1 MRHPIVDYSHR
12 ISGEHVTEIKVC
24 GLTRMADV
32 DACVRAGVDALGLNF
47 WPGTP
52 RRVDLAFAREVVE
65 ACSCEVVGVFVDAD
79 IDTIRRVREHTG
91 LRWVQLHGDE
101 TPEDVEALLPHAYK
115 AVGVPVSGEVDVASL
130 AERFLGERL
139 LVDARVPGAMPGGTG
154 ARFDWRLATS
164 LARSRVLTL
173 AGGLDAGNV
182 AEAIAIVRPAR
193 VDVASGVEDAPG
205 LKSVSRIREFVA
217 AVRGCGL

>member
-1 MRHPIVDYSHR
+1 M
-12 ISGEHVTEIKVC
+12 
-24 GLTRMADV
+24 
-32 DACVRAGVDALGLNF
+32 RAGVDALGLNF

-52 RRVDLAFAREVVE
+52 RCVDLPFAREVVE

-101 TPEDVEALLPHAYK
+101 TADEVEALLPHAYK
-115 AVGVPVSGEVDVASL
+115 AVGVPVDGSADVGLL
-130 AERFLGERL
+130 AERFPGARL
-139 LVDARVPGAMPGGTG
+139 LLDARVPGAMPGGTG
-154 ARFDWRLATS
+154 ARFDWRLATT

-182 AEAIAIVRPAR
+182 AEAIGIVHPAR
-193 VDVASGVEDAPG
+193 VDVASGVERSPG
-205 LKSVSRIREFVA
+205 VKSGRRIREFVA
-217 AVRGCGL
+217 AVRGFGL